1 MNLFLTLFIF
11 LFILVLKISFPLS
24 VLITFCLYQ
33 NDQIKFMLQHHSEQQ
48 VATFRSMEIYSHQI
62 LTRKNEEI
70 AKVAK
75 KNLDL
80 ENLLRRL
87 EAEKRQLKGIALERG
102 AMVIT
107 LHTKLEEEK
116 KRVRMLMEN
125 DAESSCGEK
134 EEIRAEKRVRREN
147 NVFCSKCK
155 TNTLGVLFLPCRHLS
170 SCKACNALL
179 QTCPI
184 CGMAKKGIIEIQN
197 LI

>member
-1 MNLFLTLFIF
+1 
-11 LFILVLKISFPLS
+11 
-24 VLITFCLYQ
+24 
-33 NDQIKFMLQHHSEQQ
+33 
-48 VATFRSMEIYSHQI
+48 MEIYSQQI

-75 KNLDL
+75 EKL
-80 ENLLRRL
+80 EMEVLLRRL
-87 EAEKRQLKGIALERG
+87 EAEKMELKRITLKRR

-116 KRVRMLMEN
+116 ERVTMLVEN

-134 EEIRAEKRVRREN
+134 EEVRAQKHVRREKN
-147 NVFCSKCK
+147 LFCSKYK
-155 TNTLGVLFLPCRHLS
+155 THTLGVLVLPCRHLS